1 MKIEVK
7 LILNLFFARLGAVRI
22 KMEDYIVVIYLRHII
37 QSPKEKLHRINPL
50 FHNVVKNFVANAV
63 RFFKCI

>member
-22 KMEDYIVVIYLRHII
+22 KMEDYIVVIYLRNII
-37 QSPKEKLHRINPL
+37 QSPKENYTELTL
-50 FHNVVKNFVANAV
+50 YFTMS
-63 RFFKCI
+63 